1 MEDYSVRWRERY
13 AKVLKDYPELKEAS
27 NLSRIYVYAG
37 QDEKKLQQ
45 MITAALICDDPYCYS
60 ERDIMDYSLAICN
73 TPSEHNFISNS
84 PVSYGLMVIDDLRRS
99 ASNPCRSPF
108 YKTVVGRLE
117 QIYFTL

>member
-1 MEDYSVRWRERY
+1 MKEYLARWRERY
-13 AKVLKDYPELKEAS
+13 AKVLRDYPELKEAS
-27 NLSRIYVYAG
+27 NLSRIYAYAG

-60 ERDIMDYSLAICN
+60 ERNVMDYSLAICN

-84 PVSYGLMVIDDLRRS
+84 PVSYGLMVIDNLRLS
-99 ASNPCRSPF
+99 ASNSRRSPI
-108 YKTVVGRLE
+108 YKVAVERLE